1 MFNYYRFDRFED
13 GTIPIVL
20 AVEDGSFVI
29 MWRLK
34 GENKERIREVIE
46 QLIDVFEEN
55 VVFED
60 GKIMKPETNIEV
72 DTDREWTDEEML
84 RMMKDEWGGLM
95 K

>member
-20 AVEDGSFVI
+20 AVEDGNFVI

-34 GENKERIREVIE
+34 GRNEERVRKVIG
-46 QLIDVFEEN
+46 QLIQVFEEN
-55 VVFED
+55 VIFED
-60 GKIMKPETNIEV
+60 GKIMKPETNIVV
-72 DTDREWTDEEML
+72 DTDREWTYEEML
-84 RMMKDEWGGLM
+84 KMMKDEWGGLM

>member
-1 MFNYYRFDRFED
+1 MFNYYRFDEMED

-20 AVEDGSFVI
+20 AIEGGNFVI

-34 GENKERIREVIE
+34 GKNKERIREVIE
-46 QLIDVFEEN
+46 QLIDVFEVN

-60 GKIMKPETNIEV
+60 GKIMKPETNIVV
-72 DTDREWTDEEML
+72 DTDKEWTYEEML